1 MGLSQTAWVLI
12 AFILFFVLVG
22 KKLWSSLTANL
33 DQRKKMIENEL
44 NEAKKL
50 REEAQAELNASLKKQ
65 KEINKQVLDIIND
78 AKSTA
83 KQIEADALKKSDI
96 IIKRKEEQAK
106 QKINNAQVE
115 AINNIKNISA
125 ELSVKSA
132 KVYIQ
137 NELDSKIQKALYS
150 DSKQKLKEKMTQI
163 WNLG

>member
-22 KKLWSSLTANL
+22 KKLWSALTTNL

-115 AINNIKNISA
+115 ALNNIKNISA

-132 KVYIQ
+132 KVYIE

-150 DSKQKLKEKMTQI
+150 DSKQKLKEK
-163 WNLG
+163 L

>member
-22 KKLWSSLTANL
+22 KKLWSALTTNL

-106 QKINNAQVE
+106 QKINNAQIE

-137 NELDSKIQKALYS
+137 RELDSKIQKALYS
-150 DSKQKLKEKMTQI
+150 DSKQKLKEK
-163 WNLG
+163 L

>member
-22 KKLWSSLTANL
+22 KKLWSALTTNL

-50 REEAQAELNASLKKQ
+50 REEAQSELNASLKKQ

-115 AINNIKNISA
+115 ALNNIKNISA

-150 DSKQKLKEKMTQI
+150 DSKQKLKEK
-163 WNLG
+163 L

>member
-22 KKLWSSLTANL
+22 KKLWSTLTHTL
-33 DQRKKMIENEL
+33 DQRKKIIENEL

-50 REEAQAELNASLKKQ
+50 RGEAQTELNASLKKQ
-65 KEINKQVLDIIND
+65 KEINKQVVDIIND

-106 QKINNAQVE
+106 QKIYNAQIE
-115 AINNIKNISA
+115 AINSIKNIST
-125 ELSVKSA
+125 ELSIKAA
-132 KVYIQ
+132 KIYIQ
-137 NELDSKIQKALYS
+137 NELDDKGQKSLHSNSKEE
-150 DSKQKLKEKMTQI
+150 LKEK
-163 WNLG
+163 L

>member
-22 KKLWSSLTANL
+22 KKLWSALTTNL

-65 KEINKQVLDIIND
+65 KEINKQVLNIIND

-106 QKINNAQVE
+106 QKINNAQIE
-115 AINNIKNISA
+115 AINNIKNIST
-125 ELSVKSA
+125 ELTVKSA

-150 DSKQKLKEKMTQI
+150 DSKQKLKEK
-163 WNLG
+163 L

>member
-22 KKLWSSLTANL
+22 KKLWSALTTNL

-83 KQIEADALKKSDI
+83 KQIEVEALKKSDI

-106 QKINNAQVE
+106 QKINNAQIE
-115 AINNIKNISA
+115 AINSIKNISA
-125 ELSVKSA
+125 ELSVRSA

-137 NELDSKIQKALYS
+137 NELDSKTQKKLYS
-150 DSKQKLKEKMTQI
+150 DSKQKLKEK
-163 WNLG
+163 L

>member
-22 KKLWSSLTANL
+22 KKLWSALTTNL
-33 DQRKKMIENEL
+33 DQRKKMIENDL

-96 IIKRKEEQAK
+96 IIKRNEEQAK
-106 QKINNAQVE
+106 QKINNAQIE
-115 AINNIKNISA
+115 ALNNIKNISA

-137 NELDSKIQKALYS
+137 KELDSKIQKALYS
-150 DSKQKLKEKMTQI
+150 DSKQKLKEK
-163 WNLG
+163 L

>member
-22 KKLWSSLTANL
+22 KKLWSALTTNL

-65 KEINKQVLDIIND
+65 KEINKQVLNIIND

-115 AINNIKNISA
+115 ALNNIKNISA

-150 DSKQKLKEKMTQI
+150 DSKQKLREK
-163 WNLG
+163 L

>member
-1 MGLSQTAWVLI
+1 MGLSQTAWVFV

-22 KKLWSSLTANL
+22 KKLWSALTDNL

-50 REEAQAELNASLKKQ
+50 REEAQSELNASLKKQ

-106 QKINNAQVE
+106 QKINNAQIE

-137 NELDSKIQKALYS
+137 KELDSKIQKALYS
-150 DSKQKLKEKMTQI
+150 DSKQKLKEK
-163 WNLG
+163 L

>member
-22 KKLWSSLTANL
+22 KKLWSSLTTNL

-83 KQIEADALKKSDI
+83 KQIEADALKKSNI

-106 QKINNAQVE
+106 QKINNAQIE

-132 KVYIQ
+132 KIYIQ

-150 DSKQKLKEKMTQI
+150 DSKQNLKEK
-163 WNLG
+163 L

>member
-22 KKLWSSLTANL
+22 KKLWSALTTNL

-83 KQIEADALKKSDI
+83 KQIEADALNKSDI

-106 QKINNAQVE
+106 QKINNAQIE

-132 KVYIQ
+132 KIYIQ
-137 NELDSKIQKALYS
+137 NELDSKIQKNLYS
-150 DSKQKLKEKMTQI
+150 DSKEKLKEK
-163 WNLG
+163 L

>member
-22 KKLWSSLTANL
+22 KKLWSALTTNL

-106 QKINNAQVE
+106 QKINNAQIE
-115 AINNIKNISA
+115 AINNIKNMSA

-137 NELDSKIQKALYS
+137 KELDSKIQKALYS
-150 DSKQKLKEKMTQI
+150 DSKQKLKEK
-163 WNLG
+163 L

>member
-22 KKLWSSLTANL
+22 KKLWSALTTNL

-65 KEINKQVLDIIND
+65 KEINKQVLDIINE

-115 AINNIKNISA
+115 ALNNIKNISA

-150 DSKQKLKEKMTQI
+150 DSKQKLKEK
-163 WNLG
+163 L

>member
-22 KKLWSSLTANL
+22 KKLWSALTTNL

-83 KQIEADALKKSDI
+83 KQIETDALKKSNI

-115 AINNIKNISA
+115 ALNNIKNISA

-150 DSKQKLKEKMTQI
+150 DSKQKLKEK
-163 WNLG
+163 L

>member
-12 AFILFFVLVG
+12 AFILFFVIVG
-22 KKLWSSLTANL
+22 KKLWSALTDNL

-65 KEINKQVLDIIND
+65 KEINKQVLVIIND

-106 QKINNAQVE
+106 QKINNAQIE
-115 AINNIKNISA
+115 AINSIKNVSA
-125 ELSVKSA
+125 ELSIKSA

-137 NELDSKIQKALYS
+137 KELNNKIQKSLYS
-150 DSKQKLKEKMTQI
+150 ESKEKLKEK
-163 WNLG
+163 L

>member
-12 AFILFFVLVG
+12 AFVLFFVLVG
-22 KKLWSSLTANL
+22 KKLWSALTTNL

-106 QKINNAQVE
+106 QKINNAQIE

-125 ELSVKSA
+125 KLSIKSA

-150 DSKQKLKEKMTQI
+150 DSKQKLKEK
-163 WNLG
+163 L

>member
-22 KKLWSSLTANL
+22 KKLWSALTTNL

-83 KQIEADALKKSDI
+83 KQIEADALKKSDA

-115 AINNIKNISA
+115 ALNNIKNISA

-132 KVYIQ
+132 KLYIQ
-137 NELDSKIQKALYS
+137 NELDNKIQKTLYS
-150 DSKQKLKEKMTQI
+150 DSKEKLKEK
-163 WNLG
+163 L

>member
-22 KKLWSSLTANL
+22 KKLWTALTYNL
-33 DQRKKMIENEL
+33 DERKKLIEKDL

-83 KQIEADALKKSDI
+83 KQIEADALQKSDI

-106 QKINNAQVE
+106 QKINNAKID

-132 KVYIQ
+132 KIYIQ
-137 NELDSKIQKALYS
+137 NELDNKTQKTLHLSSKEE
-150 DSKQKLKEKMTQI
+150 LKEK
-163 WNLG
+163 L

>member
-22 KKLWSSLTANL
+22 KKLWSALTTNL

-83 KQIEADALKKSDI
+83 KQIEADAIKKSDI

-106 QKINNAQVE
+106 QKINNAQIE
-115 AINNIKNISA
+115 AINNIKKMSA

-137 NELDSKIQKALYS
+137 NELDNKIQKALYS
-150 DSKQKLKEKMTQI
+150 DSKQKLKE
-163 WNLG
+163 NL

>member
-22 KKLWSSLTANL
+22 KKLWSALTTNL

-83 KQIEADALKKSDI
+83 KQIEADALKKSDVL
-96 IIKRKEEQAK
+96 IKRKEEQAK

-115 AINNIKNISA
+115 ALNNIKNISA

-132 KVYIQ
+132 KLYIQ
-137 NELDSKIQKALYS
+137 NELDSKIQKSLYS
-150 DSKQKLKEKMTQI
+150 DSKEKLKEK
-163 WNLG
+163 L

>member
-22 KKLWSSLTANL
+22 KKLWSALTTNL

-96 IIKRKEEQAK
+96 IIKRKEEQAR
-106 QKINNAQVE
+106 QKINNAQIE
-115 AINNIKNISA
+115 ALNNIKNISA

-150 DSKQKLKEKMTQI
+150 DSKQKLKEK
-163 WNLG
+163 L

>member
-22 KKLWSSLTANL
+22 KKLWSTLTTNL
-33 DQRKKMIENEL
+33 DQRKKLIENEL

-115 AINNIKNISA
+115 ALNNIKNISA

-150 DSKQKLKEKMTQI
+150 DSKQKLKEK
-163 WNLG
+163 L

>member
-22 KKLWSSLTANL
+22 KKLWSALTTNL

-83 KQIEADALKKSDI
+83 KQIEADALKKSDV

-115 AINNIKNISA
+115 ALNNIKNISA

-150 DSKQKLKEKMTQI
+150 DSKQKLKEK
-163 WNLG
+163 L

>member
-22 KKLWSSLTANL
+22 KKLWSALTTNL

-106 QKINNAQVE
+106 QKINNAQIE
-115 AINNIKNISA
+115 ALNNIKNINA

-150 DSKQKLKEKMTQI
+150 DSKQKLKEK
-163 WNLG
+163 L

>member
-22 KKLWSSLTANL
+22 KKLWSALTTNL

-106 QKINNAQVE
+106 QKINNAQIE

-132 KVYIQ
+132 
-137 NELDSKIQKALYS
+137 
-150 DSKQKLKEKMTQI
+150 
-163 WNLG
+163 

>member
-22 KKLWSSLTANL
+22 KKLWSALTTNL

-96 IIKRKEEQAK
+96 IIKRKEEQAR
-106 QKINNAQVE
+106 QKINNAQVD
-115 AINNIKNISA
+115 ALNNIKNISA

-150 DSKQKLKEKMTQI
+150 DSKQKLKEK
-163 WNLG
+163 L

>member
-22 KKLWSSLTANL
+22 KKLWSALTTNL

-106 QKINNAQVE
+106 QKINNAQIE

-137 NELDSKIQKALYS
+137 KELDSKIQKALYS
-150 DSKQKLKEKMTQI
+150 DSKQKLKEK
-163 WNLG
+163 L

>member
-22 KKLWSSLTANL
+22 KKLWSALTTNL

-115 AINNIKNISA
+115 ALNNIKNISA
-125 ELSVKSA
+125 KLSVKSA

-150 DSKQKLKEKMTQI
+150 DSKQKLKEK
-163 WNLG
+163 L

>member
-12 AFILFFVLVG
+12 AFILFFVLIG
-22 KKLWSSLTANL
+22 KKLWSALTTNL

-83 KQIEADALKKSDI
+83 KQIEADALKKSEI

-106 QKINNAQVE
+106 QKINNAQIE
-115 AINNIKNISA
+115 ALNNIKNISA

-137 NELDSKIQKALYS
+137 NELDSKIQKTLYL
-150 DSKQKLKEKMTQI
+150 DSKQKLEEK
-163 WNLG
+163 L

>member
-22 KKLWSSLTANL
+22 KKLWSALTTNL

-65 KEINKQVLDIIND
+65 NEINKQVLDIIND

-115 AINNIKNISA
+115 ALNNIKNISA

-150 DSKQKLKEKMTQI
+150 DSKNKLKEK
-163 WNLG
+163 L

>member
-22 KKLWSSLTANL
+22 KKLWSALTANL

-83 KQIEADALKKSDI
+83 KQIEVDALKKTDI

-115 AINNIKNISA
+115 ALNNIKNISA

-150 DSKQKLKEKMTQI
+150 DSKQKLKEK
-163 WNLG
+163 L

>member
-22 KKLWSSLTANL
+22 KKLWSALTTNL

-106 QKINNAQVE
+106 QKINNAQIE
-115 AINNIKNISA
+115 AINSIKNISA
-125 ELSVKSA
+125 ELSVNSA

-137 NELDSKIQKALYS
+137 KELDSKIQKALYS
-150 DSKQKLKEKMTQI
+150 DSKQKLKEK
-163 WNLG
+163 L

>member
-22 KKLWSSLTANL
+22 KKLWSALTTNL

-44 NEAKKL
+44 NEAKNL
-50 REEAQAELNASLKKQ
+50 REKAQAELNASLKKQ

-96 IIKRKEEQAK
+96 IIKRKEEQAR

-115 AINNIKNISA
+115 ALNNIKNISA

-150 DSKQKLKEKMTQI
+150 DSKQKLKEK
-163 WNLG
+163 L